1 MGNKASAKQ
10 RKREREKEGKET
22 MERAREGERTRAGT
36 KLEVKEGK
44 KKKVGVQNIQYNFVG
59 VENCWN
65 IRTSINR
72 ETKQNK
78 LTITGEFQQIKME
91 ITGIN

>member
-10 RKREREKEGKET
+10 RKRERKRGKGNNGK
-22 MERAREGERTRAGT
+22 GERRRENKSRNETGG
-36 KLEVKEGK
+36 EGRG